1 MLVVEPDRRYTLKQI
16 IKHRWL
22 SDWAAELNDI
32 SDCIGG
38 CSSSANAAAY
48 TQQSESNS
56 VIRSDSN
63 SSFNTHG
70 PVAVANLDTEIM
82 RNMLQLPGLTAD
94 MIAQSVHNRRFDNIY
109 AIYNLLSDK
118 LQQKRRE
125 HHRMQHQAAYSRYIV
140 HCYIKRI
147 FPKLTAYLDITTQL
161 KYLLM
166 LIPSYL
172 VEGSGTSFSPYIS
185 LIYKGVRCST
195 LR

>member
-32 SDCIGG
+32 SDSIGG
-38 CSSSANAAAY
+38 CSSGANATAY
-48 TQQSESNS
+48 THQTESNS
-56 VIRSDSN
+56 LVRSDSN
-63 SSFNTHG
+63 SSFNPHG

-94 MIAQSVHNRRFDNIY
+94 MIAESVHNQRFDNIY
-109 AIYNLLSDK
+109 AIYNLLADK

-140 HCYIKRI
+140 HCYITRM
-147 FPKLTAYLDITTQL
+147 FPALTTYLDVNTLL
-161 KYLLM
+161 KC
-166 LIPSYL
+166 LI
-172 VEGSGTSFSPYIS
+172 I
-185 LIYKGVRCST
+185 
-195 LR
+195 